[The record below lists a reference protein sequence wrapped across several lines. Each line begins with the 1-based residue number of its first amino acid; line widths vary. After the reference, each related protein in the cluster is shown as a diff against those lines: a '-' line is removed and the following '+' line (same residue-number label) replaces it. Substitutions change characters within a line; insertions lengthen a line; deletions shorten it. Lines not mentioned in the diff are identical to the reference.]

1 MPSARVSLAPE
12 PQSVGRAR
20 RLLRESLA
28 TWGLDNLEFAASQA
42 LTELATNA
50 VIHARTDFDVLLEW
64 TDGALHVGVEDRSAR
79 MPVQR
84 SYAIDAATGRGLR
97 LVNRLCRSW
106 GVERTDAG
114 KRVWFEIADVA
125 GAEDYDDPVTD
136 WSGWIDADEVEE
148 GPASGA
154 LARAA

>member
-1 MPSARVSLAPE
+1 MPHARVALAPE

-20 RLLRESLA
+20 RLLRESLTA
-28 TWGLDNLEFAASQA
+28 WSLDNLEFAASQA

-50 VIHARTDFDVLLEW
+50 VIHARTAFDVLLESNNG
-64 TDGALHVGVEDRSAR
+64 TLRVCVDDRSQR
-79 MPVQR
+79 LPVQR

-106 GVERTDAG
+106 GVERTADG
-114 KRVWFEIADVA
+114 KRVWFEIADADVV
-125 GAEDYDDPVTD
+125 GDVDDEANG
-136 WSGWIDADEVEE
+136 WSAWLEADQVDE
-148 GPASGA
+148 GPAGAA